1 MDIIKKPINRDSI
14 GFKLDLKVLRT
25 YIDKKKS
32 VSMKTGENPTME
44 ILQSR
49 QSIPLIGTSNVISC
63 IVGSE
68 IPETAAKE
76 TYLRQFNIP

>member
-1 MDIIKKPINRDSI
+1 MGTLTIFMVIFNGYVKITRGDSMDIIKKPINRDSI

-44 ILQSR
+44 ILHC
-49 QSIPLIGTSNVISC
+49 P
-63 IVGSE
+63 GSV
-68 IPETAAKE
+68 
-76 TYLRQFNIP
+76 YLSLGLAMW

>member
-32 VSMKTGENPTME
+32 VSIEDG
-44 ILQSR
+44 
-49 QSIPLIGTSNVISC
+49 
-63 IVGSE
+63 
-68 IPETAAKE
+68 
-76 TYLRQFNIP
+76 